1 MDMIG
6 HETITNHGH
15 PVGLNIL
22 AQQVKVDRTVSIT
35 IQDEASSVP
44 TLRQMVWISAA
55 TTRANRPITRT
66 QYQVATLV
74 CCGLALQQ

>member
-15 PVGLNIL
+15 SVELNIL
-22 AQQVKVDRTVSIT
+22 PQQVKVDRTVSIT

-44 TLRQMVWISAA
+44 TLRQMVWNISG
-55 TTRANRPITRT
+55 NNPS
-66 QYQVATLV
+66 
-74 CCGLALQQ
+74 